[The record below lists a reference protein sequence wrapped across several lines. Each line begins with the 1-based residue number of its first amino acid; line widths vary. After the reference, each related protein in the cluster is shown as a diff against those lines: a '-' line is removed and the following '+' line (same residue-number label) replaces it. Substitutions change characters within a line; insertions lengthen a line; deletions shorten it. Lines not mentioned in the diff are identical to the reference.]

1 MSDEREGAEDGA
13 SAGSQPTV
21 IAPPTGSNAEAS
33 DRSGSASTNLA
44 LDATQAVSSGT
55 GPTLIAGAAE
65 RSPREALG
73 RGDIIGR
80 YLVLERLG
88 AGGMGE
94 VFAAHDPE
102 LDRRVALKLLHRTLG
117 GDATLG
123 RSRLLR
129 EAQAMAK
136 LAHPNVI
143 AIHDVGTVDGQIF
156 IAMELVEGETLS
168 DWLARV
174 RPAWPAIV
182 EVFLAAGRGLEAA
195 HAVGLI
201 HRDFKPDNVLIGRDG
216 RTRVGDFGLARTV
229 SDEELSSHGGPSLS
243 APPLGQSGSL
253 SSLTLP
259 GSILGTPAYMAP
271 EQHLGAEADARSD
284 VFAFAA
290 SLYEALYGRL
300 PFTGDNLGALVL
312 AIVEPDPPP
321 PPPAGNRVPRALWKI
336 VQRGLAKEPDDRYP
350 SITALLADLAVDPR
364 KRRRRGW
371 LAACALATVTV
382 VGGGLWERQR
392 SLIARCDATAGA
404 LVGVWDEP
412 TKGALVA
419 GLTAIDRPYIASASA
434 RVLEYGDR
442 YAAAWTEEARTA
454 CVGHLLEDAL
464 DDDEYAL
471 ERRCLDH
478 QLARFADLR
487 ALLTAADDETAA
499 KSIDAVLGLRPPDE
513 CADLD
518 AIRLTFGA
526 LDDPAVTA
534 EVEAV
539 RRELVRAEAT
549 ILTGRLADAKAL
561 ADDAASRARV
571 TGFMPLIA
579 EAELLRGTTAATLGL
594 DDAEEALQAALIAAI
609 RAGHDRLAADAA
621 IATASRLDAAD
632 EDDEANHWIDL
643 ADAWL
648 DGNGDADVSR
658 RISALRVRARLARS
672 RGDLAEADALLV
684 RGLALADAL
693 DTWNVE
699 RIALKLD
706 RAQLHTETFDFALI
720 KANADEALALAD
732 AIYGP
737 DHPSRANALTALG
750 VSAMSRSR
758 LDEAEDYH
766 RRALE
771 IRLQTFGQRHSSVAQ
786 SMVNLAITLQN
797 SGDAKAALTLL
808 NEARE
813 VAVAVHGEE
822 HSLVAT
828 IDNNL
833 GTTLKELDRYDE
845 SLVALRRAL
854 DLRRRL
860 GAPRLYAPMLNLAMS
875 YFELG
880 HTRECSGD
888 HEGARAYFA
897 EALPLAREA
906 ADQSRQLNGPD
917 HLHTAT
923 TRLSLGLALAA
934 EHRWEESLGEH
945 QVALDT
951 FVSLLGEDSPQIVQP
966 HLGIGVALRAL
977 GRPSEAKEH
986 LERALAQA
994 RPEEEPGIV
1003 REIKLD
1009 LAKVLWDLGDTE
1021 RARELAQAIAAA
1033 ATRGECNYAQ
1043 LWLDTL
1049 PQAKPRRTQAGR

>member
-1 MSDEREGAEDGA
+1 MSDEREGAEDGGA

-21 IAPPTGSNAEAS
+21 IAPPTGSSGEAS
-33 DRSGSASTNLA
+33 DTPGSTPTLIAHHG
-44 LDATQAVSSGT
+44 TQAVSSGT
-55 GPTLIAGAAE
+55 GPTLIAGAAK
-65 RSPREALG
+65 RSGEALG

-102 LDRRVALKLLHRTLG
+102 LDRRVALKLLHRTLD

-123 RSRLLR
+123 RSRLIR

-216 RTRVGDFGLARTV
+216 RARVGDFGLARTV
-229 SDEELSSHGGPSLS
+229 SDEDLANLAATSLS
-243 APPLGQSGSL
+243 ANPLGQSGSL

-284 VFAFAA
+284 VFAFAV

-312 AIVEPDPPP
+312 AIVEPGPPP
-321 PPPAGNRVPRALWKI
+321 PPPAGSRVPRALWKI

-392 SLIARCDATAGA
+392 SLIARCDASADA

-419 GLTAIDRPYIASASA
+419 GLAAIDRPYIASASA

-442 YAAAWTEEARTA
+442 YAAAWTEEAHTA
-454 CVGHLLEDAL
+454 CVGHFLEGTL

-471 ERRCLDH
+471 ERRCLDY

-499 KSIDAVLGLRPPDE
+499 RSIDAVLGLRSPGE
-513 CADLD
+513 CANLD

-539 RRELVRAEAT
+539 RRDLVRAEAT
-549 ILTGRLADAKAL
+549 VLTGRLADAKAL
-561 ADDAASRARV
+561 ADDAAARARV
-571 TGFMPLIA
+571 TAFMPLIA
-579 EAELLRGTTAATLGL
+579 EAEVLRGTTAVTLGL
-594 DDAEEALQAALIAAI
+594 DDADEALQAGLIAAI

-621 IATASRLDAAD
+621 IATARRLDAAD
-632 EDDEANHWIDL
+632 EDDEANRWIDL
-643 ADAWL
+643 ADAWI
-648 DGNGDADVSR
+648 DGETDADISR
-658 RISALRVRARLARS
+658 RISALRVRSHLARS
-672 RGDLAEADALLV
+672 KGDLAEADALLV
-684 RGLALADAL
+684 RGLALAEAL
-693 DTWNVE
+693 DTWSVE

-732 AIYGP
+732 TIYGP
-737 DHPSRANALTALG
+737 DHPSRANALSALG
-750 VSAMSRSR
+750 ISAMSRSR

-771 IRLQTFGQRHSSVAQ
+771 IRLQTFGQRHNRVAQ
-786 SMVNLAITLQN
+786 SMVNLALVLQN
-797 SGDAKAALTLL
+797 RGDGEAALTLL
-808 NEARE
+808 KEARA

-822 HSLVAT
+822 HSLIAT

-833 GTTLKELDRYDE
+833 GTTLKDLDRFEE

-860 GAPRLYAPMLNLAMS
+860 GAPRLYVPTLNLAMS
-875 YFELG
+875 YYELG
-880 HTRECSGD
+880 HARECSGD
-888 HEGARAYFA
+888 QEGARAYFA
-897 EALPLAREA
+897 EALLLAREA

-934 EHRWEESLGEH
+934 EHQWEESLREH
-945 QVALDT
+945 QVALDS
-951 FVSLLGEDSPQIVQP
+951 FVSILGEDSPQIVQP
-966 HLGIGVALRAL
+966 HLGIGRALRAL

-986 LERALAQA
+986 VERALAQA
-994 RPEEEPGIV
+994 PEEEPGLA
-1003 REIKLD
+1003 REIKLE
-1009 LAKVLWDLGDTE
+1009 LARVLWDVGDTE
-1021 RARELAQAIAAA
+1021 RARELAQAVAAA
-1033 ATRGECNYAQ
+1033 ARGECNYAQ
-1043 LWLDTL
+1043 QWLDTL